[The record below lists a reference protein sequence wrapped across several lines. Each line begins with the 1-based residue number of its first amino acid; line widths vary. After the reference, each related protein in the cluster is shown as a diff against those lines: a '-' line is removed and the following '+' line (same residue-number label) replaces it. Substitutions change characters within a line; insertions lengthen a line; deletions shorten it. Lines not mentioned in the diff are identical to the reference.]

1 MATNKKIRSH
11 LQGARTEVNDDNPL
25 GLTSTLKSL
34 AHQLGFCKVGIVP
47 AARTERFADH
57 FREWLDRGYHGG
69 MQWLAARQAER
80 CDLFQYF
87 PEARSVVSVAL
98 NYYTPPQDSRPK
110 LKISNYA
117 LGEDYHAV
125 LKRGLFQMLAL
136 IREYYPEVKSRVCV
150 DTSPVPDKLW
160 ARRAGL
166 GWIGKN
172 TNLITREL
180 GSWLFLGELII
191 DIPLSYDKTEVND
204 YCGSCQACLDACPT
218 QALVEPYVLD
228 ARKCISYLTIEH
240 RGEIAP
246 ELSENFDGWI
256 YGCDIC
262 QQVCP
267 WNIKFQQESDHP
279 AFQPRQGILDFL
291 EFCELPLQET
301 AFKKLFKGNPVK
313 RTGAERMERNIR
325 PALKALDE
333 NGGNK

>member
-1 MATNKKIRSH
+1 MVRHKKIQNH
-11 LQGARTEVNDDNPL
+11 PHTGQTGLNDYDPQELTFALKALANRL
-25 GLTSTLKSL
+25 GI
-34 AHQLGFCKVGIVP
+34 CKVGIAP
-47 AARTERFADH
+47 AVRDEHFADR

-80 CDLFQYF
+80 CDLLQYF

-98 NYYTPPQDSRPK
+98 NYYTPPQDPRPK

-125 LKRGLFQMLAL
+125 LKRGLFQMLGL
-136 IREYYPEVKSRVCV
+136 VREYYPEVKSRVCV
-150 DTSPVPDKLW
+150 DTSPVSDKLW

-191 DIPLSYDKTEVND
+191 DIPLSYDETEMND
-204 YCGSCQACLDACPT
+204 YCGSCQACLHACPT
-218 QALVEPYVLD
+218 KALVEPYVLD

-240 RGEIAP
+240 RGDIAP
-246 ELSENFDGWI
+246 ELSANFDGWI

-279 AFQPRQGILDFL
+279 AFQPRQEILDFTGSY
-291 EFCELPLQET
+291 ELPLKET
-301 AFKKLFKGNPVK
+301 LFKKLFRGNPVK
-313 RTGAERMERNIR
+313 RTGPERMERNIR
-325 PALKALDE
+325 SALKALDE
-333 NGGNK
+333 NG